1 MRTGDVVKVHQ
12 KVPVSAKGKQSDKEK
27 KERLQIFEGV
37 VLAMKHGK
45 GINGTFIVRKII
57 SGIGVEKTYPLH
69 SPNIDKIEIVSR
81 SKVRRAKLY
90 YLRERAGKKAKL
102 KRSAFDKATPLR
114 RQTSPEAPAEGI
126 GLPRAER
133 NADTPIADS
142 KPSTTTAVPSVNAQ
156 TPESKTKK
164 EK

>member
-1 MRTGDVVKVHQ
+1 MTIKTKQITKDLLKELPDIKIGDVVKVHQ
-12 KVPVSAKGKQSDKEK
+12 KVPVSTKDKKGDKEK
-27 KERLQIFEGV
+27 KERIQIFEGV

-45 GINGTFIVRKII
+45 DISGTFIVRKII

-102 KRSAFDKATPLR
+102 KREDYLPGQKTLVEKAPKTPEPPK
-114 RQTSPEAPAEGI
+114 PEEK
-126 GLPRAER
+126 
-133 NADTPIADS
+133 S
-142 KPSTTTAVPSVNAQ
+142 KPIEKSVSA
-156 TPESKTKK
+156 PDPKD